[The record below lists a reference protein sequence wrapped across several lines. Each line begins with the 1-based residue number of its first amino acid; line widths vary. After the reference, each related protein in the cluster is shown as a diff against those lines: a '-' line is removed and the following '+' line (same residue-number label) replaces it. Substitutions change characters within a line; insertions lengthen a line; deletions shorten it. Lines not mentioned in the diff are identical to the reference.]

1 MKLTIATVLQCGG
14 EYVERHVHA
23 LRDQC
28 SKHIPWADFVC
39 LSDGHPECDKTIPLV
54 DDYPGWWSKMELF
67 KLNGPILYMDLDT
80 VVYGS
85 CDNWLHQIENERFVI
100 LRNISRDPK
109 DPNPAFGSGIMYWS
123 GDMRWIYDKY
133 LEKGCPT
140 EYRGGDQKFIEDNF
154 EGSFS
159 YFQDYTDDIVSYK
172 QKIRTN
178 KFPLRNASIVY
189 FHGRPRPWEQ
199 EQVAWP

>member
-28 SKHIPWADFVC
+28 KKHIPWADFVC
-39 LSDGHPECDKTIPLV
+39 LSDGHPECETIPLV
-54 DDYPGWWSKMELF
+54 NDYPGWWSKMELF

-85 CDNWLHQIENERFVI
+85 CDHWLHQIENERFVI

-123 GDMRWIYDKY
+123 GDMSWVYDKY

-140 EYRGGDQKFIEDNF
+140 EYRGGDQKFIEDHF
-154 EGSFS
+154 EGDFS
-159 YFQDYTDDIVSYK
+159 YFQSYTDDIVSYK
-172 QKIRTN
+172 QKIRTGE
-178 KFPLRNASIVY
+178 FPVHNASIVY